1 MVRTWQVTSVNC
13 TLTLHAGYMVAIL
26 VLNSK
31 KEYGNEEIIAILAV
45 ALCIS
50 SCDSYLDINQDPNSP
65 SEGAITAS
73 GIFPG
78 VEMNLANSYG
88 NFLRIT
94 GGYYAQYYAQLFGTG
109 NYLDFSQFTMSA
121 TRSSGTYSALNGRC
135 LSNLKTIREL
145 SSASE
150 DWGYLFGGYHFACVH
165 LSGVGGHLWRG
176 SLF

>member
-1 MVRTWQVTSVNC
+1 M
-13 TLTLHAGYMVAIL
+13 
-26 VLNSK
+26 K
-31 KEYGNEEIIAILAV
+31 KIIAILAV

-150 DWGYLFGGYHFACVH
+150 DWGTYLAATTLHAFIYQVLVDTYGEVPYSEGLEGLNNPA
-165 LSGVGGHLWRG
+165 RR
-176 SLF
+176 